1 MATAISGSGPGYIF
15 NIIDAMEKAAI
26 KLGFSKSVLKE

>member
-15 NIIDAMEKAAI
+15 NIIDAMEK
-26 KLGFSKSVLKE
+26 GVLSLVLVKVLLKV